1 MGWWR
6 RLKKKLDDALRKY
19 GPVAFVVWFSIFGLT
34 LSGFYLALSNGVDL
48 VAMAQSWGFDGAAV
62 AAETGTIAIAYAATQ
77 LTKPIRIVLF
87 LALTPPIAHWWARR
101 RAAQGS

>member
-1 MGWWR
+1 MASTNSSGPR
-6 RLKKKLDDALRKY
+6 IAVVGVGHFGRHHARILSTLPGARLEAVVDIDADR
-19 GPVAFVVWFSIFGLT
+19 AS
-34 LSGFYLALSNGVDL
+34 
-48 VAMAQSWGFDGAAV
+48 AV